1 MSTKIP
7 STSASSASTSSA
19 STSTSPQPIK
29 YINMKDLSAFKWMI
43 INIFGHD
50 YMHDFLINT
59 KRTSKEQTI
68 IDQINKLISIIAKYK
83 NKKKTVVGNAF
94 GAFDAFSPSTGG
106 GKKQK
111 GGGGLDIPQNLTIQ
125 SSAGDLT
132 EFTEKSIASWAN
144 IDLTEY
150 TKYSFHRL
158 EASLNSHIKKSKSIL
173 EKITV
178 GGVESLSEEEKE
190 DLNIVKSEEKHIE
203 ELIKGGMKK
212 NFKALSELLISCFF
226 SETISDMIES
236 TSDINEFLSLNL
248 TEEND
253 DPDDIFFDEGSSQID
268 LKVTQNSE
276 EDGSTNEKS
285 ALGPNLDN
293 SINNLN
299 KTKMCENIFSKFGI
313 KIRGGGDLRGN
324 LKGTTIANEITD
336 MANMIQTWETSKN
349 DELLT
354 LSSLS
359 SSEVSSSSSSEQKQ
373 SSETHEQLIGNEIN
387 NVGLYNFTKKI
398 LLENI
403 ISNPINTKDPVYP
416 YLFNPK
422 TDDWIL
428 FEIAEK
434 SQETMTNMFYSIF
447 WAEILNNDDFTP
459 EEDYDFFNKDE
470 KYIILIDK
478 YFTELKSKNS
488 NYNKKKEQEYGLLY
502 RTAWDSLKGQK
513 LKEIET
519 SLNKLFRFVVLYSHP
534 DKFEKN
540 HKDFAT
546 VQFSMILDAFKSIKN
561 VYGLRGGGKKKSE
574 EELKKEQKAFIG
586 LNKLL
591 GKTIIENSLSLMK
604 CISGIK
610 SHGYF
615 PIINTKTTVS
625 TDKTYKKFFSSYSG
639 RKPKFISIFNGEGMK
654 KTFQDEGY
662 YDATMRGGI
671 NWTKICPN
679 SYDEL
684 MTKDVGGAPL
694 ELRKLIA
701 RRILLNIQVLILY
714 LRCSPSEVTHSK
726 LLNALYL
733 TIDKTKRNIK
743 HVTKTNHWTRGNS
756 VDEIK
761 KINNKFTIASTD
773 EIPDEII
780 KFIQTN
786 RTKWFGFMFDFYED
800 NPSTYKG
807 FTSYVTSPEWLTS
820 GTEDD
825 ALQYS
830 FNIVLQKLL
839 PEFIFYMGD
848 RDIMQLPGFVKKDIP
863 TIKTTYPLPK
873 PFTEGETKSNNRN
886 AYVINN
892 AAKIYPSEQ
901 KMNQSRFDFFNL
913 SGENIREAQFCP
925 ITSIADNQPLCSVTT
940 SKMADKTFLRSHNY
954 DLEMGVEA
962 EDAIGNT
969 YSYIVNMSKSAT
981 RDNYF
986 ISAVLSIPGMPSII
1000 VGDMGEKNDL
1010 KGSPLGAV
1018 TTYYHLLKNMNKKI
1032 SQFIMRTPS
1041 SSSSSTKS
1049 SSPREILSD
1058 FFKENMETITNM
1070 CVKKSIGD
1078 YGQEHTASAKFG
1090 AGLPDEVKNAGQDS
1104 SGNNIVLPYTD
1115 DGDSLRIMLACDRPS
1130 AYRNIFML
1138 LFSEENSVNSRA
1150 AAGYW
1155 DESEG
1160 KNSLKNTIVISPA
1173 TLLPKDAVSRKIN
1186 FNRSPNPDN
1195 TLNFPNLNA
1204 VPGSTVSGTQFTQE
1218 NLRSNLR
1225 KSARIKKRVAFTL
1238 SQRVKIKR
1246 GFAKWLKD
1254 NETKFSKELPKKGDD
1269 TFTKK
1274 NKLIKLK
1281 NKFLIHIG
1289 VKKGGRIRKTRKR
1302 RKKRKRKTQRKS
1314 KYKKHKTNRKKK
1326 KRRRRT
1332 KRIKSKK

>member
-1 MSTKIP
+1 MSTTT
-7 STSASSASTSSA
+7 SASASSASTSSTSA
-19 STSTSPQPIK
+19 SSAPIK

-83 NKKKTVVGNAF
+83 KKKKGIVGAAF

-111 GGGGLDIPQNLTIQ
+111 GGGGLDIPQNLTIKG
-125 SSAGDLT
+125 SAGDLT
-132 EFTEKSIASWAN
+132 EFTEKSIDSWAN

-158 EASLNSHIKKSKSIL
+158 EASLNSHIEKSRIIM
-173 EKITV
+173 EKLKT
-178 GGVESLSEEEKE
+178 GSSLSEEENE
-190 DLNIVKSEEKHIE
+190 DLNIVKNEEKHIKE
-203 ELIKGGMKK
+203 FIKGGMKK

-226 SETISDMIES
+226 SETISDMVES
-236 TSDINEFLSLNL
+236 TSDINEYLSLNL

-253 DPDDIFFDEGSSQID
+253 DPDDIFFDGGSSQID
-268 LKVTQNSE
+268 SKVTENSG

-299 KTKMCENIFSKFGI
+299 ETKMCKNIFSKFGI
-313 KIRGGGDLRGN
+313 NIIGGGDIRGN
-324 LKGTTIANEITD
+324 LKGTTIAKEITEIGR
-336 MANMIQTWETSKN
+336 MILAWETSKN

-354 LSSLS
+354 LSSLKS
-359 SSEVSSSSSSEQKQ
+359 EIPSSEVATSSPEQKQ
-373 SSETHEQLIGNEIN
+373 SSSSTHKQLIGNEIN

-403 ISNPINTKDPVYP
+403 ISNPINKKDPVHP

-434 SQETMTNMFYSIF
+434 SQETMTIMFYYLYED
-447 WAEILNNDDFTP
+447 EILKNDDFTP

-478 YFTELKSKNS
+478 YFTELKNKNI
-488 NYNKKKEQEYGLLY
+488 NYTDDKETKYRDLY
-502 RTAWDSLKGQK
+502 ESVWGSLKGSDIMSIQ
-513 LKEIET
+513 T
-519 SLNKLFRFVVLYSHP
+519 SLNNLFRFVVLYSHP
-534 DKFEKN
+534 DKFKDN
-540 HKDFAT
+540 YKDFAT
-546 VQFSMILDAFKSIKN
+546 AKFSMILDAFKSIKH
-561 VYGLRGGGKKKSE
+561 VYGLRGGGKKKSK

-639 RKPKFISIFNGEGMK
+639 RKPRFISIFNGEGMK
-654 KTFQDEGY
+654 KIFTDQGY
-662 YDATMRGGI
+662 YDASMRGGI
-671 NWTKICPN
+671 NWTKICPD

-714 LRCSPSEVTHSK
+714 LRCSPTEVTNSK

-733 TIDKTKRNIK
+733 TIDKTPRDLNK
-743 HVTKTNHWTRGNS
+743 HVKMTTNHWARGKDS
-756 VDEIK
+756 TEIQ
-761 KINNKFTIASTD
+761 KINNHFGISSTD
-773 EIPDEII
+773 EIPAEI
-780 KFIQTN
+780 KQFIQTN

-800 NPSTYKG
+800 NPSAYNG
-807 FTSYVTSPEWLTS
+807 FVPFVTSPEWLTS

-848 RDIMQLPGFVKKDIP
+848 SDIMKLPGFVKKDIS
-863 TIKTTYPLPK
+863 TISTTYPLPK

-901 KMNQSRFDFFNL
+901 KMNESRFDFFNL

-962 EDAIGNT
+962 EDAVGNT
-969 YSYIVNMSKSAT
+969 YSYIVNMSKSVA

-1018 TTYYHLLKNMNKKI
+1018 TTYYHLLKNMNKDI
-1032 SQFIMRTPS
+1032 SQFVMRTSS

-1090 AGLPDEVKNAGQDS
+1090 AGLPDEVKTAGQDS

-1160 KNSLKNTIVISPA
+1160 KKSIKNTIVISPA
-1173 TLLPKDAVSRKIN
+1173 TLLPKDVMSRKIN

-1195 TLNFPNLNA
+1195 TLGFPNLNS
-1204 VPGSTVSGTQFTQE
+1204 VPGSTVLGSQFRQE
-1218 NLRSNLR
+1218 NLRSKLR
-1225 KSARIKKRVAFTL
+1225 QSKRIQARVAFTL

-1254 NETKFSKELPKKGDD
+1254 NETKFSKELPKKDDD

-1274 NKLIKLK
+1274 NKLIFLK
-1281 NKFLIHIG
+1281 NVFLREIG
-1289 VKKGGRIRKTRKR
+1289 VSKGGRRKKTRKR
-1302 RKKRKRKTQRKS
+1302 RRRKRKTQRKK
-1314 KYKKHKTNRKKK
+1314 KYKKRKTNRKKK
-1326 KRRRRT
+1326 KKRRRT
-1332 KRIKSKK
+1332 KRRKSKK

>member
-1 MSTKIP
+1 MSTKLP

-19 STSTSPQPIK
+19 SASSAPIK

-83 NKKKTVVGNAF
+83 NKKKTVVGKAF
-94 GAFDAFSPSTGG
+94 GNFDSFSPSTGG

-111 GGGGLDIPQNLTIQ
+111 GGGGLDIPQNLTIKGN
-125 SSAGDLT
+125 SGDLS
-132 EFTEKSIASWAN
+132 EFTEKSIASWID

-173 EKITV
+173 DKITV

-203 ELIKGGMKK
+203 EFIKEGMMK

-236 TSDINEFLSLNL
+236 TSDINEFLSINL

-253 DPDDIFFDEGSSQID
+253 DPDDIFFEGGSSQID
-268 LKVTQNSE
+268 SKVTKNSG

-293 SINNLN
+293 SINNLDI
-299 KTKMCENIFSKFGI
+299 TKMCENIFSKFGI
-313 KIRGGGDLRGN
+313 NIKGGGDLRGN
-324 LKGTTIANEITD
+324 LKGTTIAKEITD
-336 MANMIQTWETSKN
+336 MTSMIQTWETSKN
-349 DELLT
+349 DQLLT

-403 ISNPINTKDPVYP
+403 ISHPINTKDPVHP
-416 YLFNPK
+416 YLFNPR

-434 SQETMTNMFYSIF
+434 SQETMTNMFYYLYNI
-447 WAEILNNDDFTP
+447 EILNTDDFTP
-459 EEDYDFFNKDE
+459 EEDFDFFNKDE

-478 YFTELKSKNS
+478 YFTELKSKNK
-488 NYNKKKEQEYGLLY
+488 NYNKKKEQEYSVLY
-502 RTAWDSLKGQK
+502 ITALDSLKGQK
-513 LKEIET
+513 PEEIEI

-534 DKFEKN
+534 DKFEKI

-561 VYGLRGGGKKKSE
+561 VYGLRGGGKKKTK
-574 EELKKEQKAFIG
+574 EELKKEQEAFIG

-615 PIINTKTTVS
+615 PIINRNTFVS
-625 TDKTYKKFFSSYSG
+625 TDKTYKNFFSSYSG
-639 RKPKFISIFNGEGMK
+639 RKPRFISIFNGEGMK

-662 YDATMRGGI
+662 YDTSMRGGI
-671 NWTKICPN
+671 NWDKICPN

-714 LRCSPSEVTHSK
+714 LRCSPTEVTHSK

-733 TIDKTKRNIK
+733 TIDKTKRKVN
-743 HVTKTNHWTRGNS
+743 HVQYWTRGNS
-756 VDEIK
+756 DDEIK
-761 KINNKFTIASTD
+761 KINNKFNITSTD

-825 ALQYS
+825 TLQYS

-848 RDIMQLPGFVKKDIP
+848 SDIMKLPGFVKKDIS
-863 TIKTTYPLPK
+863 TISTTYPLPK

-940 SKMADKTFLRSHNY
+940 SKMADKTYLRSHNY

-969 YSYIVNMSKSAT
+969 YSYIVNMSKST
-981 RDNYF
+981 SRDNYF

-1032 SQFIMRTPS
+1032 SQFFMRTSS

-1078 YGQEHTASAKFG
+1078 YGQEHTSSAKFG
-1090 AGLPDEVKNAGQDS
+1090 AGLPDEVKTAGQDS

-1160 KNSLKNTIVISPA
+1160 KKSIKNTIVISPA
-1173 TLLPKDAVSRKIN
+1173 TLLPKDAVSGKIN

-1195 TLNFPNLNA
+1195 TLGFPNLNI
-1204 VPGSTVSGTQFTQE
+1204 VSGSTVSGTQFRQE

-1225 KSARIKKRVAFTL
+1225 KSARIKTRVAFTL

-1254 NETKFSKELPKKGDD
+1254 NETTFSKELPKKDDD

-1281 NKFLIHIG
+1281 NKFLLELG
-1289 VKKGGRIRKTRKR
+1289 VKKGGRIKTRKR
-1302 RKKRKRKTQRKS
+1302 RRRQKRKTKRKK
-1314 KYKKHKTNRKKK
+1314 KYKKNKTNRKKK
-1326 KRRRRT
+1326 KKRHKT
-1332 KRIKSKK
+1332 KKIKSKK

>member
-1 MSTKIP
+1 MSTKLP
-7 STSASSASTSSA
+7 STSASSA
-19 STSTSPQPIK
+19 PIK

-83 NKKKTVVGNAF
+83 KKKKTAVGQAF
-94 GAFDAFSPSTGG
+94 GNFDAFSPINGG
-106 GKKQK
+106 GKRQK
-111 GGGGLDIPQNLTIQ
+111 GGGGLDISQNLTIKGK
-125 SSAGDLT
+125 AGDLT
-132 EFTEKSIASWAN
+132 EFTEKSIASWVN

-158 EASLNSHIKKSKSIL
+158 EASLNSHIEKSKIIFD
-173 EKITV
+173 KITI
-178 GGVESLSEEEKE
+178 GGVESLSKEETE
-190 DLNIVKSEEKHIE
+190 DLNIVKNEEKHIKE
-203 ELIKGGMKK
+203 FIKGGMKR
-212 NFKALSELLISCFF
+212 NFKALSELLVSCFF
-226 SETISDMIES
+226 SETISDMVES
-236 TSDINEFLSLNL
+236 TSDINEYLSLNL

-268 LKVTQNSE
+268 SKVTENSG
-276 EDGSTNEKS
+276 EDGLLNEKTM
-285 ALGPNLDN
+285 LGDNLDM

-299 KTKMCENIFSKFGI
+299 KTKMCENIFGKFGI
-313 KIRGGGDLRGN
+313 NMMNSGDLHRGN
-324 LKGTTIANEITD
+324 LKGTTIAKEITE
-336 MANMIQTWETSKN
+336 MTSIIKEWETRKN

-354 LSSLS
+354 LSSLKS
-359 SSEVSSSSSSEQKQ
+359 EIPSSEVATSSPEQKQ
-373 SSETHEQLIGNEIN
+373 SSSSTHKQLIGNEIN

-403 ISNPINTKDPVYP
+403 ISHPINKKDPVHP
-416 YLFNPK
+416 YLFNPI
-422 TDDWIL
+422 TDEWVL

-434 SQETMTNMFYSIF
+434 SQETMTNMFYYLYEN
-447 WAEILNNDDFTP
+447 EIRNSDDFTP
-459 EEDYDFFNKDE
+459 EKDYDFFNKDE
-470 KYIILIDK
+470 KYIMLIDT
-478 YFTELKSKNS
+478 YFSELKNKNI
-488 NYNKKKEQEYGLLY
+488 NYNDDKETKYRDLY
-502 RTAWDSLKGQK
+502 ESVWGSLKGSDIMSIQ
-513 LKEIET
+513 T
-519 SLNKLFRFVVLYSHP
+519 SLNNLFRFVVLYSHP
-534 DKFEKN
+534 DKFKDN
-540 HKDFAT
+540 YKDFAT
-546 VQFSMILDAFKSIKN
+546 AKFSMILDAFKSIKH
-561 VYGLRGGGKKKSE
+561 VYGLRGGGKKKSQDQKE
-574 EELKKEQKAFIG
+574 KEQKAFIG

-615 PIINTKTTVS
+615 PIINTKTTALV
-625 TDKTYKKFFSSYSG
+625 DKTYKKFFSSYSG

-654 KTFQDEGY
+654 QTFTNQGY
-662 YDATMRGGI
+662 YDASMRGGI
-671 NWTKICPN
+671 NWDKICP
-679 SYDEL
+679 SDYSEL

-714 LRCSPSEVTHSK
+714 LRCSPSEITHSK

-743 HVTKTNHWTRGNS
+743 YVKKTNHWSRGKNPT
-756 VDEIK
+756 EIK
-761 KINNKFTIASTD
+761 KINNHFGISSND
-773 EIPDEII
+773 EIPDEIK
-780 KFIQTN
+780 KFIQIN

-800 NPSTYKG
+800 TPDAYKG

-825 ALQYS
+825 VLQYS
-830 FNIVLQKLL
+830 FNFVLQKLL
-839 PEFIFYMGD
+839 PEFVFYMGD
-848 RDIMQLPGFVKKDIP
+848 SDIMKLPGFVKKDIP
-863 TIKTTYPLPK
+863 TITTTYPLPK

-969 YSYIVNMSKSAT
+969 YSYIVNMSKSVT

-986 ISAVLSIPGMPSII
+986 ISAVLSIPGIPSII

-1018 TTYYHLLKNMNKKI
+1018 TTYYHLLKNMNKDI
-1032 SQFIMRTPS
+1032 SQFVMRASTPS
-1041 SSSSSTKS
+1041 SSKN

-1090 AGLPDEVKNAGQDS
+1090 AGLPDEVKIAGQDS
-1104 SGNNIVLPYTD
+1104 AGNNVVLPYTE

-1155 DESEG
+1155 DESNG
-1160 KNSLKNTIVISPA
+1160 KKSIKNTIVISPA
-1173 TLLPKDAVSRKIN
+1173 TLLPKDVATGKIN
-1186 FNRSPNPDN
+1186 FNRSLQTDRVI
-1195 TLNFPNLNA
+1195 NFPNLNA
-1204 VPGSTVSGTQFTQE
+1204 VPGLVQGTIVSGTRFRQE
-1218 NLRSNLR
+1218 NLRSKLR
-1225 KSARIKKRVAFTL
+1225 KSKRIQARVAFTL

-1254 NETKFSKELPKKGDD
+1254 NELKLSKKIPKKTDN

-1274 NKLIKLK
+1274 NKLINLK
-1281 NKFLIHIG
+1281 NIFLKEIG
-1289 VKKGGRIRKTRKR
+1289 VKRGGRIRKTIKKRKTFKRKRSQKRRRKR
-1302 RKKRKRKTQRKS
+1302 RKIKTI
-1314 KYKKHKTNRKKK
+1314 KKRKKK
-1326 KRRRRT
+1326 RKRRT
-1332 KRIKSKK
+1332 KRKK